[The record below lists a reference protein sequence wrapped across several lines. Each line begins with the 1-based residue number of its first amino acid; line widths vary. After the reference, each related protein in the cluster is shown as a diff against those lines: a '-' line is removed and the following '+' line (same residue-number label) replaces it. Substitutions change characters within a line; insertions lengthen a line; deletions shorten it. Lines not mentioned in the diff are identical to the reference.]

1 MKLDELKQ
9 SFSTLWDS
17 MAEGW
22 QHLRQSASSA
32 LTGFKPGQETGLPD
46 RRQVDD
52 MFFIPSGTWAM
63 LGNNLFEDDRRV
75 VVQLEIPGMDKS
87 ALQVEV
93 QENILLVRGEKRF
106 RREETEGR
114 YRVLQCAYGSFE
126 RVVQLPAAVLSEQA
140 VATYADGVL
149 RVELPKLSA
158 SEPRR
163 HSVPI
168 D

>member
-1 MKLDELKQ
+1 MNLNELKQ

-17 MAEGW
+17 VAEGW

-32 LTGFKPGQETGLPD
+32 LTGFKPGQDTGLPD
-46 RRQVDD
+46 RKQVDD
-52 MFFIPSGTWAM
+52 MFFIPSGTWSM

-93 QENILLVRGEKRF
+93 QENLLVVRGEKRF

-126 RVVQLPAAVLSEQA
+126 RVVALPAAVASEQA
-140 VATYADGVL
+140 SATYADGVL
-149 RVELPKLSA
+149 RVELPKLTP
-158 SEPRR
+158 SEPHR
-163 HSVPI
+163 HSVRI

>member
-1 MKLDELKQ
+1 MNLNELKQ

-17 MAEGW
+17 VSEGW

-32 LTGFKPGQETGLPD
+32 LTGFKPGQDTGLPEK
-46 RRQVDD
+46 RQVDD
-52 MFFIPSGTWAM
+52 MFYIPSGTWAM
-63 LGNNLFEDDRRV
+63 LGNNLFEDEHRV

-93 QENILLVRGEKRF
+93 QENLLVVRGEKRF

-126 RVVQLPAAVLSEQA
+126 RVVALPAVVVSEQA
-140 VATYADGVL
+140 KATYADGVL
-149 RVELPKLSA
+149 RVELPKLEA
-158 SEPRR
+158 GAPRKHAVR
-163 HSVPI
+163 I